1 LDTTDDI
8 MESPKGLENL
18 NKELSSVIGPAPAAE
33 APKTKKKRV
42 SKDKQKVILTK
53 GKRKVAVARVRM
65 VKGESRITINGMD
78 INLLKPR
85 ETRELI
91 LEPVNFSNLTKE
103 IAENYNIKINVHG
116 GGFSGQAQ
124 AARTALAKAIAAAA
138 SSDVV
143 AKSYMKYD
151 RYMLVDDVR
160 QVEPKK
166 FKGPKARARFQTSYR

>member
-1 LDTTDDI
+1 LATISDA

-18 NKELSSVIGPAPAAE
+18 NKELSAITSTPAME
-33 APKTKKKRV
+33 EPKTKKKRTSRV
-42 SKDKQKVILTK
+42 KLKVILTK
-53 GKRKVAVARVRM
+53 GKRKVAVARVRI
-65 VKGESRITINGMD
+65 VKGESSITINGKD

-85 ETRELI
+85 EIRELI
-91 LEPVNFSNLTKE
+91 LEPVNFSNLTRE
-103 IAENYNIKINVHG
+103 IADSHNIKINVHG

-124 AARTALAKAIAAAA
+124 AARTALAKAIASAA

-143 AKSYMKYD
+143 AKAYMKYD
-151 RYMLVDDVR
+151 RHMLVDDVR